1 MHRTCAQECNVL
13 YVCKLAAMQHT
24 MRRITV
30 ITFIM
35 NGEKLAHVGCIG
47 ASEWVV

>member
-1 MHRTCAQECNVL
+1 
-13 YVCKLAAMQHT
+13 MQHM

-35 NGEKLAHVGCIG
+35 NGEKLAHVWLYGR
-47 ASEWVV
+47 VRVDRVR